1 MLNSLLACEKPAMY
15 IKACRHM
22 HTHILAWFTWVVPVS
37 AALGYGFS
45 LLSTVLLTIL

>member
-1 MLNSLLACEKPAMY
+1 MSPTTAKEPA
-15 IKACRHM
+15 IHTT
-22 HTHILAWFTWVVPVS
+22 HTHTHTLAWFTWVLPVS